1 MIITKEGGRKKMRNM
16 KNVIFALLLLC
27 MVICSDEPKTA
38 VNTNGKEGTE
48 LIGIE
53 TEWEG

>member
-1 MIITKEGGRKKMRNM
+1 MRNM